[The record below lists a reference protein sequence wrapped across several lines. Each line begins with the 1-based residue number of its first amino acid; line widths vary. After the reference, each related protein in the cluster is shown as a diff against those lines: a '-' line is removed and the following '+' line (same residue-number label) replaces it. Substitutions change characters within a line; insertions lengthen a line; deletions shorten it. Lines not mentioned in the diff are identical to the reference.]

1 MHYNDNILRER
12 PVYEIVNRGG
22 KKRSW
27 LEQSSVSDLVSSLKT
42 FERKLSDNLKHFVL
56 KYQPCR
62 LVSSIVNVIALYFKL
77 LFTYNIII
85 RKYNTRY
92 VRRIES
98 NKS

>member
-42 FERKLSDNLKHFVL
+42 FARKLSDNLKRFVL

-62 LVSSIVNVIALYFKL
+62 LVSSIVNVIALHFQL

-85 RKYNTRY
+85 RKYDTRY
-92 VRRIES
+92 VTRIKT